1 MDKIPKTVHYCWFG
15 KGKKSKMV
23 NKCMESWKKYLLD
36 YKIIEWNEDNF
47 DINSNLYV
55 RQAYEAKKYA
65 FVTDYVR
72 LYALYNYGG
81 IYLDTDVEVLKSL
94 DEFLEYDGF
103 GGFESKEYC
112 CTGILGCKKE
122 NMIIKEFLDSYEND
136 IFLKNNNEFNEITNI
151 VRFTEICCNHG
162 LKLNNK
168 EQEINGFKIFPKTI
182 FSPLNARDI
191 DNALSENTC
200 TIHYFAGSWL
210 TKKEYKKR
218 EKIKKYKKYKNF
230 LCKFMSERSAYI
242 ILDFK
247 WILISK
253 FNNLI
258 K

>member
-94 DEFLEYDGF
+94 DEFL
-103 GGFESKEYC
+103 
-112 CTGILGCKKE
+112 
-122 NMIIKEFLDSYEND
+122 DSYENG
-136 IFLKNNNEFNEITNI
+136 IFLKNNNEFNEIPNI

-168 EQEINGFKIFPKTI
+168 EQEINGFKIFPKTV

-218 EKIKKYKKYKNF
+218 EKIKDKKV
-230 LCKFMSERSAYI
+230 
-242 ILDFK
+242 
-247 WILISK
+247 
-253 FNNLI
+253 
-258 K
+258 